1 MLRHFPKLLASFLLI
16 AGLTAPAQIIR
27 LGTPKKS
34 SAGVGVNTVEAPV
47 PTPLINGKKAFISY
61 ELGNGEGSGDRT
73 GAVDHLRDLLL
84 EFARGFSFVGS
95 QVMCPVTSQSKS
107 IRIAA
112 RCCLT
117 VGLECV

>member
-34 SAGVGVNTVEAPV
+34 SADVGVNTVEAPV
-47 PTPLINGKKAFISY
+47 PAPLINGKKAFISY
-61 ELGNGEGSGDRT
+61 ELGNGEGSGSN